1 MVRVSTAK
9 QRQQVH
15 VVQEET
21 GKEEPWSVEVRGPE
35 RNATRYHLRG
45 SLAREREYTYARICG
60 CQWLCSWALFPL
72 IAPAWWT
79 RSNRTG
85 RGEGPLATPRSH
97 ARVPCKFRGVSKRA
111 TGDERRDGLKIFG
124 LRENVGPPRDSF
136 HPIDFIKRLMDLV
149 RIEGSSDRS
158 LKRTLGAETQRSEG
172 PASRVAR

>member
-1 MVRVSTAK
+1 M
-9 QRQQVH
+9 
-15 VVQEET
+15 
-21 GKEEPWSVEVRGPE
+21 EVRGPE

-149 RIEGSSDRS
+149 RIEGSSDLSSAHLARK
-158 LKRTLGAETQRSEG
+158 LNV
-172 PASRVAR
+172 PRVPHLEWHDKVRGGRALRLPRESNGGRG